1 MRCDG
6 PFLTCFLPLGQR
18 HPSVGSPRRRR
29 VETLNGPTR
38 RDHPFPAKLLKS
50 PQKASPPAHS
60 QPPAHLTGQRTQP
73 VTPTLPGNH
82 RGPTIKPKSM
92 EETITD
98 GLNRG
103 LKPRPITLGAKT
115 KNQPTIRTS
124 IPPQKKSFG
133 KPVKKRPHKP
143 MPPDPA
149 LAPGTV
155 GRPRPGK
162 TLPLL
167 KNLLDGNVHE
177 E

>member
-1 MRCDG
+1 MKD
-6 PFLTCFLPLGQR
+6 
-18 HPSVGSPRRRR
+18 
-29 VETLNGPTR
+29 
-38 RDHPFPAKLLKS
+38 
-50 PQKASPPAHS
+50 KAMAE
-60 QPPAHLTGQRTQP
+60 A
-73 VTPTLPGNH
+73 
-82 RGPTIKPKSM
+82 IA
-92 EETITD
+92 D

-103 LKPRPITLGAKT
+103 LKPGPITLGAQT
-115 KNQPTIRTS
+115 KSQSTIRTS
-124 IPPQKKSFG
+124 IPPQQKSFG
-133 KPVKKRPHKP
+133 KPVKKRLRKP